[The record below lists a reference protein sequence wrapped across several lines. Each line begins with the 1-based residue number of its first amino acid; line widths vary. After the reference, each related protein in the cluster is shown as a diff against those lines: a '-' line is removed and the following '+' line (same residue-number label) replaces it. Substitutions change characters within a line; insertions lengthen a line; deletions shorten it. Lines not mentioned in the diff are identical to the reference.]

1 MVLAELVDKLMEEFG
16 ITDYEVLRTIKG
28 KDLEFITTKHPLYPE
43 RDSLVM
49 VGEHVTADSGTGAVH
64 TAPGFGM
71 DDFMIGRQ
79 YGLSIYVNVDAQGRL
94 MEDTGE
100 RLAGLYVEDA
110 NKEVVKWLD
119 ELGALLKLQFITHSY
134 PHDWR
139 TKKPIIFR
147 ATTQW
152 FASAAV
158 HHPLLPPRLADQEAH
173 HFPCHHTVVCLH

>member
-1 MVLAELVDKLMEEFG
+1 
-16 ITDYEVLRTIKG
+16 
-28 KDLEFITTKHPLYPE
+28 
-43 RDSLVM
+43 
-49 VGEHVTADSGTGAVH
+49 
-64 TAPGFGM
+64 
-71 DDFMIGRQ
+71 MIGKQ
-79 YGLSIYVNVDAQGRL
+79 YGLPIYVNVDAQGRL

-152 FASAAV
+152 FPPCV
-158 HHPLLPPRLADQEAH
+158 PLH
-173 HFPCHHTVVCLH
+173 